1 MGRAAGGGPLFVEVP
16 NVNAPAIAAYR
27 QLGFRLV
34 GADASR
40 YDGTA
45 AAGQTAV
52 YLARGLEP

>member
-1 MGRAAGGGPLFVEVP
+1 MTAWAVQQGAVHLFIEVP

-34 GADASR
+34 GADASL

-45 AAGQTAV
+45 GG
-52 YLARGLEP
+52 R